1 MNLTLNGQLR
11 TESRPEVIANLLR
24 KGWVDSPKPS
34 FDTRTQQCNWNGSTW
49 VVSAIP
55 PVVKEELPK
64 WALHAFRI
72 IGRKA
77 GFTLAELAVILEEA
91 KNQ

>member
-1 MNLTLNGQLR
+1 MNLSLNGQLR
-11 TESRPEVIANLLR
+11 TESSPEVIANLQR
-24 KGWVDSPKPS
+24 KGWIHAPKPS
-34 FDTRTQQCNWNGSTW
+34 FDPLTQQCNWNGSGW
-49 VVSAIP
+49 VVSALP

-77 GFTLAELAVILEEA
+77 GFTLAELATILEEA
-91 KNQ
+91 RNA